1 MDHYF
6 VSGFTGVSYRG
17 RSWWW
22 CWRCFGREGEVK
34 NLVCEFQIMI
44 LSLKQK
50 LIYISSSSVQPTLTS
65 TSSPSTQTS
74 FAFDTAGCPGIDQDR
89 YNSTTPGKHFLR
101 SCYVDAVSQP
111 TQNIIMGNKTVANF
125 NDCLDSC
132 AKLDGCLAA
141 TWIMFSFS
149 APRNNAVCFFKNSV
163 GIATPQVAGDSLVTG
178 FLVS

>member
-1 MDHYF
+1 M
-6 VSGFTGVSYRG
+6 SGFTRVPHRW
-17 RSWWW
+17 RCWWW
-22 CWRCFGREGEVK
+22 CWRCVGREGEIK
-34 NLVCEFQIMI
+34 NLVGLPSQFHLPSYDFLLRIKANSY
-44 LSLKQK
+44 L
-50 LIYISSSSVQPTLTS
+50 SSSVQPTVTN
-65 TSSPSTQTS
+65 TASPATQTS

-101 SCYVDAVSQP
+101 SCYMDAVSQP

-141 TWIMFSFS
+141 TWVMFSFS

-163 GIATPQVAGDSLVTG
+163 GNTTPQVAGDSLVTG
-178 FLVS
+178 FLVA